1 MGKRS
6 VLLLLVLVLLSALV
20 ASVSGYEDEGSRRE
34 REEEESEQKTQGE
47 KWFLLRHLHDVVK
60 TDAGTMRLCS
70 GEALYFRFQK
80 DVYAGKFGSFSS
92 PKNPLKIHIKLEN
105 EEFSRLRH
113 DCIQDLVLL
122 YVW

>member
-60 TDAGTMRLCS
+60 TDAGTMRLVK
-70 GEALYFRFQK
+70 GGYRR
-80 DVYAGKFGSFSS
+80 GSFLQSNAYWFHLHGT
-92 PKNPLKIHIKLEN
+92 K
-105 EEFSRLRH
+105 
-113 DCIQDLVLL
+113 
-122 YVW
+122 